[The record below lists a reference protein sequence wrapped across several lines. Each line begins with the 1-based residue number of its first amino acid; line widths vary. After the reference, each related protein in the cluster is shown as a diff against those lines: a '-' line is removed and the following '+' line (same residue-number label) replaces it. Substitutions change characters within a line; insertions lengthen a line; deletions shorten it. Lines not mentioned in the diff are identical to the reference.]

1 MESTCT
7 YNDFV
12 AGKKRGSRQNMNTKY
27 KAEYRANGEVKF
39 RTKYYDTP
47 EIAQDALAKRTG
59 YFPYLGAVSG
69 DVHNSHLG
77 YCDFGDRLNGRVDIF
92 ESL

>member
-1 MESTCT
+1 M
-7 YNDFV
+7 
-12 AGKKRGSRQNMNTKY
+12 RTKF
-27 KAEYRANGEVKF
+27 KAEYRADGEVKF

-59 YFPYLGAVSG
+59 YFPHLGSVSG
-69 DVHNSHLG
+69 DTHNSHLG
-77 YCDFGDRLNGRVDIF
+77 YCDYAPRLGGRVDIF

>member
-1 MESTCT
+1 M
-7 YNDFV
+7 
-12 AGKKRGSRQNMNTKY
+12 RTKY
-27 KAEYRANGEVKF
+27 KAEYTTQGEVKF

-69 DVHNSHLG
+69 DVHNSHTG
-77 YCDFGDRLNGRVDIF
+77 YCDSAYRRGGRVDIF